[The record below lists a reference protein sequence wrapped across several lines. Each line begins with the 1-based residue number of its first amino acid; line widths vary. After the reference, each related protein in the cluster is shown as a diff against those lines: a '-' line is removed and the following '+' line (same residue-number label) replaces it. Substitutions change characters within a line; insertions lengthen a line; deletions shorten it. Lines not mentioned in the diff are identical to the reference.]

1 MIHVHV
7 IFLVDMVKI
16 MHVVCLISLYFGVR
30 YPSDSL
36 LCHRL
41 ELYLGNAEV
50 STKTLNDLFKMLSYL
65 LGRRVLSILLVC
77 NVASFGWLTSGE
89 LYRRMRIMQGRSD

>member
-1 MIHVHV
+1 MYKYV
-7 IFLVDMVKI
+7 FSLVDILKI
-16 MHVVCLISLYFGVR
+16 MHVLCLIRHSFGVR

-36 LCHRL
+36 LCHSL
-41 ELYLGNAEV
+41 GLYLGNAEV

-65 LGRRVLSILLVC
+65 LGRQVLSILLVC

-89 LYRRMRIMQGRSD
+89 LYRRMRSMQGRSD